1 MRPSDAALDR
11 TQTTEEKEDV
21 SGAGDFV
28 PHTPEDIEAM
38 LGVIGASSVDDLF
51 AAIPT
56 PLRDPSISL
65 VDALPEPG
73 VVSHLR
79 SLAGRNV
86 PAGDGVNFL
95 GGGLYDHY
103 VPAAVRAMQ
112 SRGEFATAY
121 TPYQAEASQGTLQMI
136 FEFQTMIAELFG
148 LAVSNASLYDGG
160 TALVEAV
167 NLAAMRRAGR
177 RVLLCTGVNPRYR
190 RVLETYA
197 DGLGI
202 DVEVLP
208 ATDFGTDPGAIGGDD
223 VLAVV
228 VQQPNAWGFLEDAR
242 GLTAAADEAGAVVI
256 GIADPMTLGLLAP
269 PGEWGAAIAISEG
282 QSVGN
287 PMAFGGQCV
296 GLFACNDEFARHM
309 PGRLVGETVDADG
322 RRGWVLTLQAREQ
335 HIKREKAGS
344 NICTNQTLFA
354 LGVAVHL
361 SWLGPEGLRR
371 VGEISSSLA
380 HEAARRIT
388 SETNFEIASS
398 RPFLREFAVRGP
410 RDTLDELRHRGIFAG
425 PALDTDTFNLAFT
438 EKRSAAEIDL
448 LVDAL
453 TAIGKT

>member
-1 MRPSDAALDR
+1 MS
-11 TQTTEEKEDV
+11 
-21 SGAGDFV
+21 AGDFV
-28 PHTPEDIEAM
+28 PHTPDDIEAM
-38 LGVIGASSVDDLF
+38 LGVIGASSIDDLF
-51 AAIPT
+51 TVIPAA
-56 PLRDPSISL
+56 LRDPSISL
-65 VDALPEPG
+65 PEALPEPG

-79 SLAGRNV
+79 ALASRNA

-160 TALVEAV
+160 TGLVEAV
-167 NLAAMRRAGR
+167 NLAAMRRDGR
-177 RVLLCTGVNPRYR
+177 RVLLCGGVNPRYR

-202 DVEVLP
+202 EVGVLP
-208 ATDFGTDPGAIGGDD
+208 TTDMVTDPSAIGSDD

-242 GLTAAADEAGAVVI
+242 ALATAAGEAGAVVI
-256 GIADPMTLGLLAP
+256 GIADPMTLGVLAP
-269 PGEWGAAIAISEG
+269 PGEWGAHIAIAEG
-282 QSVGN
+282 QAVGN

-371 VGEISSSLA
+371 VGEISGALA
-380 HEAARRIT
+380 HEAARRIA

-398 RPFLREFAVRGP
+398 RPFVREFAVRGP
-410 RDTLDELRHRGIFAG
+410 RDTLEELRHRGIFAG
-425 PALDTDTFNLAFT
+425 PALDDDTFNLAFT
-438 EKRSAAEIDL
+438 EKRTPQDVEV
-448 LVDAL
+448 LVEAL
-453 TAIGKT
+453 TEIGKT